1 MFADFSLQSS
11 IMGLTSS
18 DLARRYEVGERTARR
33 WISGKAMPPEP
44 VAEDVAELFR
54 SFLES
59 LGSMIETLDFGGEV
73 FEHVLSPDD
82 PNYKHLRPL
91 VQAAYLLCCLRGI
104 ETDISFS

>member
-1 MFADFSLQSS
+1 MFADFSLQAS
-11 IMGLTSS
+11 IMGLTAA
-18 DLARRYEVGERTARR
+18 DMARRYEVGERTARR

-59 LGSMIETLDFGGEV
+59 LDSMIETLDFGGEV
-73 FEHVLSPDD
+73 YTHVLNLDD

-91 VQAAYLLCCLRGI
+91 VQATYLLCSLRGI
-104 ETDISFS
+104 ETDISFA

>member
-1 MFADFSLQSS
+1 MFADFSLQAS
-11 IMGLTSS
+11 IMGLSAS
-18 DLARRYEVGERTARR
+18 DMARRYEVAERTSRR

-59 LGSMIETLDFGGEV
+59 LDSMIETLDFGGEA
-73 FEHVLSPDD
+73 FEHVLDLDD

-91 VQAAYLLCCLRGI
+91 VQATYLLCHLRGI
-104 ETDISFS
+104 KTDISFS

>member
-1 MFADFSLQSS
+1 MFADFSLQAS
-11 IMGLTSS
+11 IMGLTAT
-18 DLARRYEVGERTARR
+18 DIAKRYEVGERTARR
-33 WISGKAMPPEP
+33 WISGKAYPPEP
-44 VAEDVAELFR
+44 VAEDVADLFR

-59 LGSMIETLDFGGEV
+59 LASMIETLDFGGEV
-73 FEHVLSPDD
+73 YAHVLNLDD

>member
-1 MFADFSLQSS
+1 MFADFSLQAS
-11 IMGLTSS
+11 IMGLTAT
-18 DLARRYEVGERTARR
+18 DIAKRYEVGERTARR

-44 VAEDVAELFR
+44 VAEDVADLFR

-59 LGSMIETLDFGGEV
+59 LYSMIETLDFGGEV
-73 FEHVLSPDD
+73 YEHVLDIDD

>member
-11 IMGLTSS
+11 IMGLTAA
-18 DLARRYEVGERTARR
+18 DMAKRYEVGERTARR
-33 WISGKAMPPEP
+33 WISGKAMPPDP
-44 VAEDVAELFR
+44 VAKDVAELFR

-59 LGSMIETLDFGGEV
+59 LASMIETLDFGGEV
-73 FEHVLSPDD
+73 YEHVLDIDD

>member
-1 MFADFSLQSS
+1 MFADFSLQAS
-11 IMGLTSS
+11 IMGLTAA
-18 DLARRYEVGERTARR
+18 DMARRYEVGERTARR

-59 LGSMIETLDFGGEV
+59 LDSMIETLDFGGED
-73 FEHVLSPDD
+73 FEHVLNLDD

-91 VQAAYLLCCLRGI
+91 VQATYLLCSLRGI
-104 ETDISFS
+104 ETDISFT